1 MIAIQ
6 YAQTEMITDFFK
18 LSANIKFK
26 DNIGRTAL
34 DYLIIQFYRNGSKK
48 ESVQLLKKYWKLL
61 SPIKIDF
68 EISNKLLQ
76 TNSHSMLYF
85 LIVFVRSMQEL
96 HWRKAIYMKGTPE
109 EKRLACFSMDD
120 FEKYLNLIPDE
131 ILPVYRKKRS
141 YINSVLS
148 SNEFNRSG
156 FSNCKMAF
164 MRVDRGIYTINAE
177 IKWL

>member
-1 MIAIQ
+1 
-6 YAQTEMITDFFK
+6 
-18 LSANIKFK
+18 
-26 DNIGRTAL
+26 
-34 DYLIIQFYRNGSKK
+34 
-48 ESVQLLKKYWKLL
+48 
-61 SPIKIDF
+61 
-68 EISNKLLQ
+68 
-76 TNSHSMLYF
+76 
-85 LIVFVRSMQEL
+85 
-96 HWRKAIYMKGTPE
+96 MKGTPE